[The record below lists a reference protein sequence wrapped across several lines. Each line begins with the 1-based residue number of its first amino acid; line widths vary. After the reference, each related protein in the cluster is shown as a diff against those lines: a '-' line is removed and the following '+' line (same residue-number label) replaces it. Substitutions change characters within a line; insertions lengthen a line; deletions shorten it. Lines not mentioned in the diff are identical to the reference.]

1 MKQGPVDYKTSGDIA
16 VISLDQPPVNSLG
29 HALRSAIKSSLDR
42 AVEDPEVSAILIT
55 GNDSLF
61 SAGADITEFE
71 SGPFWEDPTLADLCL
86 YLEAC
91 PKLLVF
97 GLNGATLGGA
107 LELALTGD
115 YRLARSG
122 VRLGSPE
129 VTLGIIPGAGAT
141 QRLPRRIDSRAA
153 LDMVVTGKPIQAE
166 KALELK
172 LVDRLAETGSDFR
185 AAALSYVKS
194 LLQDGAPRRRCPDLP
209 QPEPVLT
216 EEYLADYRN
225 AMAKQL
231 YGFYAPEQ
239 AIRAVAAACRMP
251 LAEGLEYE
259 MELFK
264 SCVATPQHR
273 AQKHLFFA
281 ERAARKIPGIN
292 SGHAPRRVEQVGVV
306 GAGTMGGGITMSFLT
321 AGIPVTL
328 VDVSEEALQKG
339 LERMQSNYAISVKRG
354 RLSQEQV
361 DRQLSLLTTT
371 TDYAVL
377 SGADLVIEAVFEK
390 FELKEKVLAEL
401 DRVCRPGCILAS
413 NTSTLD
419 LNRLA
424 RGTSRP
430 AEVVGM
436 HFFSP
441 ANVMRLLEVVRG
453 EETEPAVLAT
463 VLEVGRRIR
472 KLPIVVGVCYGFVG
486 NRMLEPYM
494 RESQRLV
501 LEGADPARVDRAL
514 TGFGMAMGP
523 ITMMDMIGLD
533 VLYHMREGNRDA
545 IAHDPGYAVMGDE
558 LCSLGRYGQKTGR
571 GYYLHEGR
579 KQQDDPEI
587 ITLAERLAAELGVTR
602 RDIGEDEIL
611 ERCLYPLIDEGARIL
626 EEGIAY
632 RAGDIDLIYTNGY
645 GFPVW
650 RGGPMHYA
658 DEIGLDKVYASLNRY
673 RRELGAYGEKWF
685 RPSELLQKLADSG
698 QTFNEYETETRQQTG
713 QHR

>member
-1 MKQGPVDYKTSGDIA
+1 MNQGPVDYKISGGIA
-16 VISLDQPPVNSLG
+16 VVSMDQPPVNSLG
-29 HALRSAIKSSLDR
+29 HALRSAIKTALDR
-42 AVEDPEVSAILIT
+42 AVEDPGVSALLIT
-55 GNDSLF
+55 GNDALF

-71 SGPFWEDPTLADLCL
+71 NGPFWEDPTLADLCRH
-86 YLEAC
+86 LEGC

-97 GLNGATLGGA
+97 GLNGTTMGGA

-122 VRLGSPE
+122 ARLASPE

-141 QRLPRRIDSRAA
+141 QRLPRRIDPAVA
-153 LDMVVTGKPIQAE
+153 LDMVVTGKPITAE
-166 KALELK
+166 RALELG
-172 LVDRLAETGSDFR
+172 LVDRLAAGEGEFR
-185 AAALSYVKS
+185 DAALDYVKS
-194 LLQDGAPRRRCPDLP
+194 LLQEKAPRRRCPDLP

-216 EEYLADYRN
+216 EEYLAGFRKS
-225 AMAKQL
+225 MARQL
-231 YGFYAPEQ
+231 RGFYAPEQ
-239 AIRAVAAACRMP
+239 AIRAVEAACRLP
-251 LAEGLEYE
+251 LLEGLEYE

-264 SCVATPQHR
+264 SCVDTPQHR

-281 ERAARKIPGIN
+281 ERAAKKIPGV
-292 SGHAPRRVEQVGVV
+292 SAGHKPRRVERIGVV
-306 GAGTMGGGITMSFLT
+306 GSGTMGGGITMSFLA

-328 VDVSEEALQKG
+328 VDVSDEALHKG
-339 LERMQSNYAISVKRG
+339 LDRMRSNYAVSVKRG
-354 RLSQEQV
+354 RLSQDRV
-361 DRQLSLLTTT
+361 DGQLSLLTTT
-371 TDYAVL
+371 TNYGDL
-377 SGADLVIEAVFEK
+377 SDVDLVIEAVFEK
-390 FELKEKVLAEL
+390 FDLKEKVFAEL
-401 DRVCRPGCILAS
+401 DRVCKAGCILAS

-430 AEVVGM
+430 ADVIGM

-453 EETEPAVLAT
+453 EETAPEVLAT
-463 VLEVGRRIR
+463 VLEFGRRIR

-501 LEGADPARVDRAL
+501 LEGAEPARVDRVL
-514 TGFGMAMGP
+514 TEFGMAMGP

-533 VLYHMREGNRDA
+533 VLHLMREGNREA
-545 IAHDPGYAVMGDE
+545 IAHDASYAIIGDE
-558 LCSLGRYGQKTGR
+558 LCAMGRYGQKTGR

-579 KQQDDPEI
+579 NQQDDPEI
-587 ITLAERLAAELGVTR
+587 TALAGRLAGELGVAR
-602 RDIGEDEIL
+602 RDIGDEEIL
-611 ERCLYPLIDEGARIL
+611 ERCLHPLIDEGARIL

-650 RGGPMHYA
+650 RGGPMLYA
-658 DEIGLDKVYASLNRY
+658 GEIGLDKVLVSLNRY
-673 RRELGAYGEKWF
+673 REKLGTYGEMWF
-685 RPSELLQKLADSG
+685 QPSVLVRRLAGSG
-698 QTFNEYETETRQQTG
+698 QTFNEYEAEMQGNPRS
-713 QHR
+713 